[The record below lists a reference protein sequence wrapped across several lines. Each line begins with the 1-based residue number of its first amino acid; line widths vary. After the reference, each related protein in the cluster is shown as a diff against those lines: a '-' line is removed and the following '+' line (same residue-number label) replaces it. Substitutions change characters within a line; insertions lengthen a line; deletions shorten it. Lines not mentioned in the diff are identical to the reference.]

1 LREVEGVL
9 SGFEVVRD
17 GLWSQVFGRGS
28 GVGCGVL
35 IGIGSSVFFWTTVLS
50 VLDAAEGICA
60 DEVAEDGIEDGD
72 AEGLEAGDR
81 HFEDF
86 ELALLQGRAVDFA
99 NEGIDEGPLDE

>member
-1 LREVEGVL
+1 LREVEGVV
-9 SGFEVVRD
+9 SGFEVVCD
-17 GLWSQVFGRGS
+17 GLRGQVLGGGS
-28 GVGCGVL
+28 CVRYGVP
-35 IGIGSSVFFWTTVLS
+35 IGIGSSVFFWPTVLS
-50 VLDAAEGICA
+50 VFDTAEGICA